1 MEVPLQ
7 ICRKNETA
15 IDTTDVF
22 TTSQRF
28 VTREEVIRWVKETGI
43 NNKVTVIIARS
54 DTETGKRGRSN
65 KVIFACDKGGK
76 YKDKSETQS
85 ATKRCGCPFKIRST
99 PAKDGSGWKVDVKCG
114 VHNHGLPDRLEG
126 HSFVGRLTT
135 DEKQH
140 VADLTKRHV
149 PPRHI
154 LTSLQ
159 ERDPENVTRITQIY
173 KHKSVIEAEIRGPR
187 SEIQHLL
194 KLIEEANY
202 VYWSRKRDDCEVV
215 RDIFWAHPDSV
226 KLLNLFPTVLIMD
239 ATYKTNKYR
248 QPLFE
253 IVGMTSTELT
263 FAVAFAYM
271 ECEQTE
277 SYIWVLDKL
286 KQLFVKKDVV
296 PQVILT
302 DRDLALMKAVEVV
315 FPTTH
320 NLLCRFHINQN
331 VGMKCKE
338 YVMKD
343 MRETI
348 GTLWKDVVWASNEVE
363 YGVRL
368 QYLEQAC
375 FACTNFLDYVKNT
388 WLIPHRQRFVGA
400 WINQVLHFGNTTTN
414 RVESA
419 HWKLKQ
425 MLGNSLGDMVKVWE
439 AMNSNLKIQIGNI
452 RASFQKSFYEVEHA
466 HISPF
471 YDNLR
476 GSVSRAALRRI
487 AEELSRLDYVLNS
500 RETCGCTMRT
510 SYGLPCACEMGR
522 SIVVGIPLQI
532 ESVHLQWRILSMEG
546 DLPLDEEAGSEVD
559 MNNAIDE
566 LWRRFKSLDVV
577 GKRAL
582 KSRVCEIAYPTT
594 TSLCPPPEKIKTK
607 GGVKR
612 KGKKPVGYDVYRD
625 PSGFEYADQASQC
638 SQKQSQ
644 ASQTSRKQSQSK
656 KQSQAKDEDFTLQ
669 FPCHIR
675 PYITEIVNV
684 VADGN
689 CGFRAI
695 ASWHG
700 YSEDGWAMVRRD
712 LDMELREKKDLY
724 ERLFGLS
731 LSEVRNGL
739 LIDHVG
745 FQPPEKWL
753 TLPEMGYLIANRYN
767 IILVLL
773 GNPCLTFFPMT
784 TTFSPSAPT
793 YCIGLV
799 NRNHY
804 LRVNMKEGFPLPPVT
819 VDWMKFRLQVA
830 TSWMLGFAG
839 RLQHWHHLTPM
850 LPSRVNI
857 D

>member
-1 MEVPLQ
+1 
-7 ICRKNETA
+7 
-15 IDTTDVF
+15 
-22 TTSQRF
+22 
-28 VTREEVIRWVKETGI
+28 
-43 NNKVTVIIARS
+43 
-54 DTETGKRGRSN
+54 
-65 KVIFACDKGGK
+65 
-76 YKDKSETQS
+76 
-85 ATKRCGCPFKIRST
+85 
-99 PAKDGSGWKVDVKCG
+99 
-114 VHNHGLPDRLEG
+114 
-126 HSFVGRLTT
+126 
-135 DEKQH
+135 
-140 VADLTKRHV
+140 
-149 PPRHI
+149 
-154 LTSLQ
+154 
-159 ERDPENVTRITQIY
+159 
-173 KHKSVIEAEIRGPR
+173 
-187 SEIQHLL
+187 
-194 KLIEEANY
+194 
-202 VYWSRKRDDCEVV
+202 
-215 RDIFWAHPDSV
+215 
-226 KLLNLFPTVLIMD
+226 
-239 ATYKTNKYR
+239 
-248 QPLFE
+248 
-253 IVGMTSTELT
+253 MTSTELT

-286 KQLFVKKDVV
+286 KQLFVKKYVV

-315 FPTTH
+315 FPTTY
-320 NLLCRFHINQN
+320 NLLCRFHINKN

-343 MRETI
+343 MQETI

-375 FACTNFLDYVKNT
+375 FACTDFLDYVKNT

-400 WINQVLHFGNTTTN
+400 WINLVLHFGNTTTN

-425 MLGNSLGDMVKVWE
+425 MIGNSLGDMVKVWE

-500 RETCGCTMRT
+500 REKCGCTMRT

-532 ESVHLQWRILSMEG
+532 ENVHLQWRILSMEG

-559 MNNAIDE
+559 MSNAIDE

-625 PSGFEYADQASQC
+625 PSGFEYADQASQS

-819 VDWMKFRLQVA
+819 LDWMKFRHQVA